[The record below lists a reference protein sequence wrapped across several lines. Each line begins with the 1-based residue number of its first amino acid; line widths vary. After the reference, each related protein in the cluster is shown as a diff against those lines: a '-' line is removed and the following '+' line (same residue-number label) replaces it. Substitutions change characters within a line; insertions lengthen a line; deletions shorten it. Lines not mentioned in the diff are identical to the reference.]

1 MHISFLHE
9 RAFNFSV
16 ELEASSTC
24 KMLVISSITVG
35 FKTILSRTYLPTID
49 CLEWVSVYKF
59 YTSSVWEF
67 QHMLENYI
75 FHFLLH
81 FWEDL
86 FHFLQQSNEAKGNE
100 NWKTH
105 NI

>member
-49 CLEWVSVYKF
+49 CLE
-59 YTSSVWEF
+59 
-67 QHMLENYI
+67 
-75 FHFLLH
+75 
-81 FWEDL
+81 
-86 FHFLQQSNEAKGNE
+86 
-100 NWKTH
+100 
-105 NI
+105 